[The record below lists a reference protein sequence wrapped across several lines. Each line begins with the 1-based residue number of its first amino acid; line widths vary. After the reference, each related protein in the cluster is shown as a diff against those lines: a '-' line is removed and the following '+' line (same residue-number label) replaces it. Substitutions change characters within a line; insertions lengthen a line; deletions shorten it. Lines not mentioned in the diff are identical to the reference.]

1 MMAASPVLEKATEE
15 TGDRNR
21 KEKEMRKRS
30 IVIAAM
36 ILFVLAAATAALA
49 ADDPF
54 AGTWK
59 TNMAKSQVSTSPGA
73 KSNIAKL
80 QAIENGLKIEQ
91 DIVEADGKASHREYS
106 WILNGKDFPYP
117 DNSALT
123 MNCTRTDA
131 YTIICTVKTKNGIE
145 VGRIEDVLSKDG
157 KTGTVTTTGRTAKGE
172 TIREVMVNERQ

>member
-1 MMAASPVLEKATEE
+1 M
-15 TGDRNR
+15 
-21 KEKEMRKRS
+21 KRL
-30 IVIAAM
+30 
-36 ILFVLAAATAALA
+36 LFVLTVLVLTFAVAAMALE
-49 ADDPF
+49 DPF
-54 AGTWK
+54 VGTWK
-59 TNMAKSQVSTSPGA
+59 TNMAKSQVSTNPGP

-91 DIVEADGKASHREYS
+91 DIVEADGKASHREYN

-123 MNCTRTDA
+123 MNCTRPDA
-131 YTIICTVKTKNGIE
+131 HTIICTVKTKIGME

-172 TIREVMVNERQ
+172 SIREVMVNERQ